1 MQQKLIFVAAI
12 GGFAWIAVSPH
23 AEAPAKLRVADA
35 AVAMVGPGGS
45 PKVARGG
52 GFDDAMVLQRDG
64 TGQFHLTAQV
74 DGQDTDFLVDTG
86 ADIVAL
92 TVEEAGRLG
101 YPVDPAHF
109 VPLMQTAS
117 GTGNGAIVHLER
129 IEVAGVDLHDIDTV
143 VLDGLRVNLL
153 GQTVLAKLGQ
163 VSLEGDRMV
172 IRR

>member
-12 GGFAWIAVSPH
+12 GGFVWIAFSPH
-23 AEAPAKLRVADA
+23 DDAPAKPRVAGPA
-35 AVAMVGPGGS
+35 IAMVGPGVPPGTRS
-45 PKVARGG
+45 G

-64 TGQFHLTAQV
+64 SGQFHLTAQV
-74 DGQDTDFLVDTG
+74 DGQDTQFLVDTG

-92 TVEEAGRLG
+92 TVGEAQRLG
-101 YPVDPAHF
+101 YPVDPASF

-117 GTGNGAIVHLER
+117 GTGNGAIVHLAR
-129 IEVAGVDLHDIDTV
+129 MEVAGVEFHDIDAV
-143 VLDGLRVNLL
+143 VMDGLPGNLL
-153 GQTVLAKLGQ
+153 GQTILAKLGQ